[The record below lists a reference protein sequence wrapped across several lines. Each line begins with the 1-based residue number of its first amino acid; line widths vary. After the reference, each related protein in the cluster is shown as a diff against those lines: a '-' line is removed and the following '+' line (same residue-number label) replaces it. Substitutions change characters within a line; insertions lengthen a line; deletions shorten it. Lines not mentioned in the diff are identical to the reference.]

1 MTLAQKRD
9 LISIEDLTNDEI
21 EEIFRIAD
29 GMLPENRSSLG
40 SSVVANKIMATLF
53 YEPSTRTR
61 LSFESAMQRLGGSV
75 ISSPDMK
82 SSSAAKGESISD
94 TARVVSSYA
103 DVLVVRH
110 YWDGAAKVMADYA
123 GIPVINAGDGSHEHP
138 TQTLC
143 DLYTLK
149 REKSAELKDLTVVIS
164 GDLKHGRTIHSLI
177 YALARFGVHLVT
189 LPAKG
194 MDLPQYVK
202 DKLERDFR
210 YTLAPAPAND
220 LQSIVKKTDAI
231 YLTPSKPNQQALFPE
246 ITVDIQIRLQD
257 RIPKIDAFYVT
268 RKQSERMKEEK
279 IGEDDYP
286 KLGSDFLKNKR
297 FTNTVVM
304 HPLPRVDELSYDI
317 DRDKRGIYFK
327 QAAYG
332 VPIRMALLQF
342 LLDKARVNKPPTKT
356 FLAYERPAGLRC
368 SNTNCVT
375 RTEPQSAPLRF
386 ETLFKESGRK
396 FVVRCCYCD
405 HQVNV
410 HCVGHTSSKKYWLY
424 EFERFRTVSEWL
436 AAKELAIFESI
447 KQAEELGYK
456 PYKRGPQKK
465 IMDERDI
472 QKALDSMSEAIWK
485 ETEDHHRLLLAGIR
499 TKGVFLAKRIA
510 AYLQRKLGHEIEIV
524 EVDLTSESLHKLSPL
539 DSEIDSINVTNRPVI
554 LVDDVIFSGITANT
568 AMNIISRLGH
578 FQFIRLAV
586 LVDRG
591 HRTLPVKPV
600 YVGKSIS
607 SSEGERVEVLLH
619 ETNLTKKDQVVMYS
633 IVNPIE
639 QHTEGLGA

>member
-40 SSVVANKIMATLF
+40 SSVVANKIMVTLF